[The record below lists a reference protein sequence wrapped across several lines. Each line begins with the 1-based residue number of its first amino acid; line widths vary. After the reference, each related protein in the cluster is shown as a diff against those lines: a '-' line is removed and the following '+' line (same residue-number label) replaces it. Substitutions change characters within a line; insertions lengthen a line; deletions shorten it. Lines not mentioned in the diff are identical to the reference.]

1 MKVKLLK
8 RLRKE
13 IISNADILWFSQW
26 SGVLYT
32 HLCGKKYYGSSHSPI
47 GLGNPNIAGKE
58 LEHIALKGYL
68 SSKKN
73 KKNKIL

>member
-8 RLRKE
+8 QLRKE
-13 IISNADILWFSQW
+13 IISNSNIVWYSQW

-32 HLCGKKYYGSSHSPI
+32 CLRGVTYYGYRHSPI

-58 LEHIALKGYL
+58 LEHIALEGYL
-68 SSKKN
+68 SSKRK
-73 KKNKIL
+73 

>member
-13 IISNADILWFSQW
+13 IISNANILWHSQW

-32 HLCGKKYYGSSHSPI
+32 RLRGVNYYGKLHSPI

-58 LEHIALKGYL
+58 LEHIALEGYL
-68 SSKKN
+68 SSKRK
-73 KKNKIL
+73 